1 MNIEKIIDKKFK
13 SIYISYNFTIPMK
26 NKEMFAYNALLGAIM
41 QKGSN
46 KYPTLKDIENKLSM
60 LYGASYDINVDKYGD
75 LYNFQFRMNSINK
88 KFLPENE
95 ELLNEVLDFL
105 YEMIYNPKDWTQ
117 DEIDREKE
125 FILEKINERKDEK
138 LAYASQ
144 KMEELLLKDEPYGT
158 FIFGQETD
166 IKSATKDNLK
176 NAYNDIIN
184 STVNVY
190 VAGNLDGYDNIEKV
204 IENKFKDK
212 ITNTTRLEDLS
223 TDNTKE
229 NMKKHEYVK
238 NIEPQDIV
246 QSAISLG
253 GYIKDVSVDDS
264 LPLAIFNGIFGVTPS
279 CKLFQNVREKASL
292 CYTISSRILKLK
304 GLIIVYAGINAD
316 NYEKAVAL
324 IKEQLEDMKKG
335 NFTDEDLKR
344 SIDSA
349 IASLK
354 DVKESKYL
362 SCMYKYSNKIAYKK
376 DVSFEEIEEA
386 YKKVTREDVIR
397 VANKIDFTNE
407 FIIGGVQNA

>member
-75 LYNFQFRMNSINK
+75 LYNFQFRMNFINK

-166 IKSATKDNLK
+166 IKSATKDDLK

-204 IENKFKDK
+204 IEWGSGDCNQ
-212 ITNTTRLEDLS
+212 LS
-223 TDNTKE
+223 
-229 NMKKHEYVK
+229 
-238 NIEPQDIV
+238 
-246 QSAISLG
+246 
-253 GYIKDVSVDDS
+253 
-264 LPLAIFNGIFGVTPS
+264 LA
-279 CKLFQNVREKASL
+279 K
-292 CYTISSRILKLK
+292 
-304 GLIIVYAGINAD
+304 
-316 NYEKAVAL
+316 
-324 IKEQLEDMKKG
+324 
-335 NFTDEDLKR
+335 
-344 SIDSA
+344 
-349 IASLK
+349 
-354 DVKESKYL
+354 
-362 SCMYKYSNKIAYKK
+362 YKK
-376 DVSFEEIEEA
+376 
-386 YKKVTREDVIR
+386 Y
-397 VANKIDFTNE
+397 
-407 FIIGGVQNA
+407 IG